1 MCKGSQVADTCRS
14 CAETKKMIVFSWLM
28 GYDVTKYVRQEMI
41 FVICSIRTLG
51 IHGILGNAITAEC
64 YISNGLP
71 GFDIVGLPDAAVKE
85 ARERVR
91 AAAKSSG
98 LSFPVSR
105 ITVNLA
111 PASLK
116 KAGSHYDLPILLS
129 ILCAAG
135 TIRRPRSDT
144 AFLGELGLDGQI
156 RSVSGVLP
164 MALAAKREGVRA
176 LFVPVENAAEAPLAD
191 GPVIYGVKTL
201 KELAAAL
208 NGECTLEPEPV
219 WKPEQTQAGVLDFKD
234 VLGQEHVK
242 RALEVAAAGSHNVL
256 LIGPPGS
263 GKSMLSK
270 RLPSILP
277 DMTREESLE
286 VSQIY
291 SVMGLLTSKEPLVT
305 RRPFRSPHH
314 TISNAGLAGGGTNP
328 RPGEISM
335 AHLGVLFL
343 DELPEFKKDTLDMM
357 RQPLEDGQVTIS
369 RVSGAVTY
377 PAEFM
382 LVCAMNPCKCGWYG
396 DPSGRCKCSERSV
409 SDYRSKISG
418 PMLDRIDI
426 VVEVPAV
433 HFEDLRVRAESEP
446 SREVK
451 KRVDLARKRQHARF
465 GSNSQLCNARMGPDE
480 MRKYCQLDEVSAD
493 LMRQAFDAMGLTARS
508 YDRILKVA
516 RTIADLDG
524 SKDIQPQHLAE
535 AIQYRAVNI
544 GNR

>member
-1 MCKGSQVADTCRS
+1 M
-14 CAETKKMIVFSWLM
+14 
-28 GYDVTKYVRQEMI
+28 
-41 FVICSIRTLG
+41 ICSIRTLG
-51 IHGILGNAITAEC
+51 IHGILGSAVTAEC

-129 ILCAAG
+129 ILCASG
-135 TIRRPRSDT
+135 TIRRPRSDS
-144 AFLGELGLDGQI
+144 AFIGELGLDGQL
-156 RSVSGVLP
+156 RPVSGVLP
-164 MALAAKREGVRA
+164 MALAAKREGIKN
-176 LFVPVENAAEAPLAD
+176 LFVPADNAAEATLAD
-191 GPVIYGVKTL
+191 GPVVYGIRSIR
-201 KELAAAL
+201 ELAAGL
-208 NGECTLEPEPV
+208 NGEQILEAAPV
-219 WKPEQTQAGVLDFKD
+219 WKPESIPATVLDFKD

-277 DMTREESLE
+277 DMTREESLD

-291 SVMGLLTSKEPLVT
+291 SVMGLLTSKTPLVT
-305 RRPFRSPHH
+305 QRPFRSPHH
-314 TISNAGLAGGGTNP
+314 TISNAGLAGGGSNP

-335 AHLGVLFL
+335 AHNGVLFL

-357 RQPLEDGQVTIS
+357 RQPLEDGKVTIS

-396 DPSGRCKCSERSV
+396 DPSGRCKCSERAV
-409 SDYRSKISG
+409 ADYRSRISG

-426 VVEVPAV
+426 IVEVPAV
-433 HFEDLRVRAESEP
+433 HFDDLRARAESEP
-446 SREVK
+446 SAQIK
-451 KRVDLARKRQHARF
+451 KRVDAARNRQHMRF
-465 GSNSQLCNARMGPDE
+465 EGRGQMCNARIGPDE
-480 MRKYCQLDEVSAD
+480 MRKFCRLDDTSAA
-493 LMRQAFDAMGLTARS
+493 LMRQAFDVMGLTARS

-516 RTIADLDG
+516 RTIADLEGCDN
-524 SKDIQPQHLAE
+524 IQTYHIAE
-535 AIQYRAVNI
+535 AIQYRSVNL
-544 GNR
+544 GN